1 MYELLQ
7 VSDGIRDHIVGKA
20 TAREIRDTAIAE
32 GMRTM
37 LLEACTLVA
46 DGHTTVEDVLRNVYA
61 PGMDAGEEID
71 ITEMAQLEAALHE
84 PAPAANGHGNG
95 HNGHGLNGQNGLGAV
110 LPAAPRVE
118 VN

>member
-1 MYELLQ
+1 
-7 VSDGIRDHIVGKA
+7 
-20 TAREIRDTAIAE
+20 
-32 GMRTM
+32 
-37 LLEACTLVA
+37 
-46 DGHTTVEDVLRNVYA
+46 
-61 PGMDAGEEID
+61 
-71 ITEMAQLEAALHE
+71 MAQLEAALHE